1 MASVLVPTKTNYERD
16 SRSAISYCLVVPIND
31 TNQDIYI
38 LIVTRD
44 DYYCDTFLHGHKHA
58 WTVGSCTMAQEL
70 QSVIVDLC
78 SSMTLIETDIVIP
91 YKEAMCEYMEEL
103 LGISDT
109 EIYHF
114 YWDAEDDELTIQD
127 YETIYKRMK
136 VQVL

>member
-1 MASVLVPTKTNYERD
+1 
-16 SRSAISYCLVVPIND
+16 
-31 TNQDIYI
+31 
-38 LIVTRD
+38 
-44 DYYCDTFLHGHKHA
+44 
-58 WTVGSCTMAQEL
+58 MAQEL